1 MEHKCKMSEGEKSD
15 DKNSTAAFYKSVVQ
29 KFIWHRQKKK
39 KKTWYQ
45 PDQGKVHTLSVQRDQ
60 QQSACPVTT
69 ALNLLEQQTGCSVFQ
84 CCHMPH
90 AH

>member
-1 MEHKCKMSEGEKSD
+1 MEHKCKMNEGEKSD

-29 KFIWHRQKKK
+29 NFIWHRQKKK
-39 KKTWYQ
+39 KAWYQ